1 MRQSSEQ
8 FMDKMLEDNKPPV
21 QTKTLSEQIAEEIDK
36 KMEQAMSSFT
46 EALSKVSTP
55 DNQVNNNNN
64 EKENLNNG
72 NKESREEG
80 YNNNG
85 EEGNNEEVRD

>member
-8 FMDKMLEDNKPPV
+8 FMDKMLEDNKPPI

-55 DNQVNNNNN
+55 DNQVNNNN
-64 EKENLNNG
+64 EKEKMNNG

-80 YNNNG
+80 DNNNG
-85 EEGNNEEVRD
+85 EEGNNEEDCD

>member
-8 FMDKMLEDNKPPV
+8 FMDKMLEDNQPPI

-55 DNQVNNNNN
+55 DNQVNNNN
-64 EKENLNNG
+64 EKENMNNG

-80 YNNNG
+80 NNNNG
-85 EEGNNEEVRD
+85 EEGNHEENQD